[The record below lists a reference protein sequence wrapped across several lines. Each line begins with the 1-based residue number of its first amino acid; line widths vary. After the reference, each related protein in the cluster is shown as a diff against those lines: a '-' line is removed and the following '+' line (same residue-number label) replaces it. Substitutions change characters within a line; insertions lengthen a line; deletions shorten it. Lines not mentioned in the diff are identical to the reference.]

1 MAVMRTFSETIPVP
15 PPAEC
20 CTDIGAE
27 QRGRRGPLPDSAERI
42 TRVLIGG
49 CVSLL
54 AVIGI
59 VSLLARLF

>member
-1 MAVMRTFSETIPVP
+1 MSTLRTFSETIPVP

-20 CTDIGAE
+20 ATDIGAE

-54 AVIGI
+54 AVIG
-59 VSLLARLF
+59 VASLIARLL